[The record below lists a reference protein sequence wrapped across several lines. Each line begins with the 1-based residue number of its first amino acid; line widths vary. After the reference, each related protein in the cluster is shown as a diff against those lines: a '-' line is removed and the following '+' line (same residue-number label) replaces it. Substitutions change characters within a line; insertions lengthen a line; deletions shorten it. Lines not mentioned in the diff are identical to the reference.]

1 MTRPPRNLVRKRSLQ
16 EQARQIFGEDPD
28 AIGRWVE
35 YWQHSR
41 ERNRALLATFEKI
54 ALVRFEEKRILDIG
68 CGTGGLGEIIG
79 DRSRLY
85 VGADYNLHVLQF
97 AQPESRRSYLQ
108 CSGVRLPFREGLFDY
123 IFAFDV
129 IEHVQNGL
137 ADQQGF
143 LKEVARVLKPS
154 GFVFFT
160 TPNFWYPFDGHTRLY
175 GPQFLPTRLADTY
188 IRHLNP
194 GFIKEHTTFDEI
206 KLLTPSELKT
216 CLQHAGLVFLHDLP
230 CSLDKPEFARHNPG
244 RGLLAY
250 LGLGWYPHAEFW
262 GILVHRESADFLRRK
277 LRKEWFY
284 EQNQPSSDL
293 HDFGP
298 VIDFGR
304 DAFGYQLGD
313 GWYWHETEPRGFRW
327 TSGEVTCFLESPTGA
342 PCLRVCGFTPVAN
355 HLTVWAA
362 GTPGGWF
369 KIGEHFCKADEEFDL
384 LYLAPFDT
392 AGGLVEIR
400 ITCDRTHRSEVAADR
415 RELGVMIFSLAL
427 TDPD

>member
-154 GFVFFT
+154 GFVVFHD
-160 TPNFWYPFDGHTRLY
+160 P
-175 GPQFLPTRLADTY
+175 
-188 IRHLNP
+188 
-194 GFIKEHTTFDEI
+194 E
-206 KLLTPSELKT
+206 LL
-216 CLQHAGLVFLHDLP
+216 V
-230 CSLDKPEFARHNPG
+230 
-244 RGLLAY
+244 
-250 LGLGWYPHAEFW
+250 
-262 GILVHRESADFLRRK
+262 
-277 LRKEWFY
+277 
-284 EQNQPSSDL
+284 
-293 HDFGP
+293 P
-298 VIDFGR
+298 V
-304 DAFGYQLGD
+304 
-313 GWYWHETEPRGFRW
+313 
-327 TSGEVTCFLESPTGA
+327 
-342 PCLRVCGFTPVAN
+342 
-355 HLTVWAA
+355 
-362 GTPGGWF
+362 
-369 KIGEHFCKADEEFDL
+369 
-384 LYLAPFDT
+384 
-392 AGGLVEIR
+392 
-400 ITCDRTHRSEVAADR
+400 
-415 RELGVMIFSLAL
+415 
-427 TDPD
+427 